1 MKLCPHL
8 ISSLS
13 GKLSGKLTSLEVR
26 IELRLAT
33 SDDLVSNI
41 FSDHYF
47 ESMILLKYEF
57 GWEWEDVLFFV
68 TNQRSNPKELS
79 QG

>member
-1 MKLCPHL
+1 MCIVCDTYSRLYDHPKK
-8 ISSLS
+8 SLY
-13 GKLSGKLTSLEVR
+13 
-26 IELRLAT
+26 
-33 SDDLVSNI
+33 LVSLPISNH

-57 GWEWEDVLFFV
+57 GWEWEDVLYFV

-79 QG
+79 KG